1 MSSEV
6 AINLEGISKYYE
18 IFDSP
23 QERLKKILVSK
34 IKKKSDLDGKYKKFW
49 ALRDINLT
57 INKSESVG
65 IIGKNGSGKSTLLQI
80 ICGLVNQSSGNIET
94 RGRIAALLELGSG
107 FNPEFTGRENI
118 YLNGSLLGLSRKEI
132 NSILDKILN
141 FADIG
146 EFIDQP
152 LKNYSSGMA
161 MRVAFAVQAFV
172 QPNILVVDE
181 ALAVGDVFFQQKC
194 FDHIKNNL
202 KGTTKIF
209 VTHDL
214 GSLTT
219 LAERVIVL
227 EKGKIIFDGD
237 PHEAIKIYKS
247 NEQERKLFE
256 RNSNNKKANDAEIKS
271 KGEFLS
277 LDSKY
282 ELKNFINSNNLTGV
296 MDIEITQAAIFSNCM
311 QTDVAYAGDSLEIVF
326 KGKSQRTDFQ
336 KIVCGFFFSDK
347 LAQNIFGHNT
357 LIEDNKFIKIS
368 ENEFLVKIN
377 FQWPRIRNGEY
388 LLTLGIG
395 EINPVDIGQHEIKCW
410 ANNIISI
417 NSISKFPHDS
427 YFTIDE
433 VSYEIFNLK

>member
-1 MSSEV
+1 MSSEL

-34 IKKKSDLDGKYKKFW
+34 IIKKIDLDGKYKKFW
-49 ALRDINLT
+49 ALRDINLS
-57 INKSESVG
+57 IKKSESVG

-132 NSILDKILN
+132 NSILDKILD

-202 KGTTKIF
+202 KGTTKIL

-247 NEQERKLFE
+247 NEQERKLFA

-271 KGEFLS
+271 TGEFLS

-296 MDIEITQAAIFSNCM
+296 MDIEITQAAIFFNCM
-311 QTDVAYAGDSLEIVF
+311 QTDVAYPGDSLEIVF
-326 KGKSQRTDFQ
+326 KGKSHRTDFQ

-388 LLTLGIG
+388 LLTIGIG
-395 EINPVDIGQHEIKCW
+395 EINPLDIGQHEIKCW

-427 YFTIDE
+427 YFTIDK

>member
-6 AINLEGISKYYE
+6 VINLNSISKYYE
-18 IFDSP
+18 IFNSP
-23 QERLKKILVSK
+23 QERLKNIIFGRLIKRKI
-34 IKKKSDLDGKYKKFW
+34 LDGKCKKFW
-49 ALRDINLT
+49 ALRDINLS
-57 INKSESVG
+57 IKKSESVG

-80 ICGLVNQSSGNIET
+80 ICGLVSQTSGSLET
-94 RGRIAALLELGSG
+94 KGRIAALLELGSG

-118 YLNGSLLGLSRKEI
+118 YLNGSLLGLSKKEI
-132 NSILDKILN
+132 NSILYKILN

-152 LKNYSSGMA
+152 LKSYSSGMA

-172 QPNILVVDE
+172 RPDILVIDE

-202 KGTTKIF
+202 KEATKIF

-227 EKGKIIFDGD
+227 EKGKIIFDGE

-256 RNSNNKKANDAEIKS
+256 KNSNNDQTNNEEIKS
-271 KGEFLS
+271 NQNFLS
-277 LDSKY
+277 LISKYKFKNIIDSKD
-282 ELKNFINSNNLTGV
+282 LTGV
-296 MDIEITQAAIFSNCM
+296 KDIEIIQAGIFSNSK
-311 QTDVAYAGDSLEIVF
+311 QTEIAYSGESLEIVF
-326 KGKSQRTDFQ
+326 KGKSNKKDFQ
-336 KIVCGFFFSDK
+336 KIVFGFFFSDK

-357 LIEDNKFIKIS
+357 LIEDNKLITIS
-368 ENEFLVKIN
+368 QNEFLAKIK
-377 FQWPRIRNGEY
+377 FKWPRIKNGEY
-388 LLTLGIG
+388 LLTIGIG
-395 EINPVDIGQHEIKCW
+395 EISPIDLRQHEIKCW
-410 ANNIISI
+410 ANNILSI
-417 NSISKFPHDS
+417 NSITKFPHDS
-427 YFTIDE
+427 YFTLQS
-433 VSYEIFNLK
+433 VSYDIY